1 MMASEM
7 PPLAVVTGAAA
18 GIGRAAVDLLVRD
31 GWTVVALDSN
41 GDQLREVRAEHGPT
55 KDVRPVT
62 ADLRVPADAIA
73 AIEKV
78 VESGRRIGT
87 LLNIAGIAVKTAP
100 DDFDL
105 EAAED
110 ILRVNLLAPQAL
122 SFAFWDRFASDACI
136 VNAGS
141 KLVNSFREGLAT
153 YSASKAGL
161 AALSH
166 YMQRTAGDSG
176 LRVYCINFGLVETRM
191 AEDLELLA
199 PSAPRLTSE
208 QAAEEILACV
218 KAKRRGMEGLMYPFA
233 APASK

>member
-1 MMASEM
+1 MASAI

-62 ADLRVPADAIA
+62 ADLRDPADAIA

-78 VESGRRIGT
+78 VESGRRIGA
-87 LLNIAGIAVKTAP
+87 LLNIAGIFRETTP

-105 EAAED
+105 EVAED

-141 KLVNSFREGLAT
+141 VLAGYFREGSAT

-161 AALSH
+161 AALSF
-166 YMQRTAGDSG
+166 YMQQTAGDSG
-176 LRVYCINFGLVETRM
+176 LRVYCINFGLVETKM
-191 AEDLELLA
+191 TEDQIRQD

-218 KAKRRGMEGLMYPFA
+218 KARRRGMEGQMYPFSA
-233 APASK
+233 HRSE

>member
-1 MMASEM
+1 MMASAI

-31 GWTVVALDSN
+31 GWTVIALDSN

-62 ADLRVPADAIA
+62 ADLRDPADAIA

-78 VESGRRIGT
+78 VESGRRIGA
-87 LLNIAGIAVKTAP
+87 LLNIAGISGKTTP

-105 EAAED
+105 EVAED

-122 SFAFWDRFASDACI
+122 SFAFWDRFAPDACI

-141 KLVNSFREGLAT
+141 VLVSYFREGAAT

-161 AALSH
+161 AALSF
-166 YMQRTAGDSG
+166 YMQQTAGDSG

-191 AEDLELLA
+191 TEGLILQA
-199 PSAPRLTSE
+199 PSPPRLTPE

-218 KAKRRGMEGLMYPFA
+218 KARRRGMEGLMYPLSA
-233 APASK
+233 HRSE

>member
-1 MMASEM
+1 MMASAM

-41 GDQLREVRAEHGPT
+41 GDQLREVRAEHGPK
-55 KDVRPVT
+55 KDVRPVI
-62 ADLRVPADAIA
+62 ADLRDPADAIV

-78 VESGRRIGT
+78 VESGRRIGA
-87 LLNIAGIAVKTAP
+87 LLNIAGIGGKTTP

-105 EAAED
+105 EVAED

-141 KLVNSFREGLAT
+141 VLARNFREGAAT

-191 AEDLELLA
+191 TEDLILQD
-199 PSAPRLTSE
+199 PSVPRLTSE
-208 QAAEEILACV
+208 QAAEEIIACV
-218 KAKRRGMEGLMYPFA
+218 KTRRRGMEGLMYPFSA
-233 APASK
+233 HRLK

>member
-1 MMASEM
+1 MASAI

-62 ADLRVPADAIA
+62 ADLRDPADAIA

-78 VESGRRIGT
+78 VESGRRIGA
-87 LLNIAGIAVKTAP
+87 LLNIAGIFRETTP

-105 EAAED
+105 EVAED

-141 KLVNSFREGLAT
+141 VLARYFREGAAT

-161 AALSH
+161 AALSF
-166 YMQRTAGDSG
+166 YMQQTAGDSG
-176 LRVYCINFGLVETRM
+176 LRVYCINFGLVETKM
-191 AEDLELLA
+191 TEDQIRQD

-218 KAKRRGMEGLMYPFA
+218 KARRRGMEGQMYPFSA
-233 APASK
+233 HRSE

>member
-1 MMASEM
+1 MMASAI

-62 ADLRVPADAIA
+62 ADLRDPVDAIA

-78 VESGRRIGT
+78 VESGRRIGA
-87 LLNIAGIAVKTAP
+87 LLNIAGIFRETTP

-105 EAAED
+105 EVAED

-141 KLVNSFREGLAT
+141 VLVRYFREGAAT

-161 AALSH
+161 AALSF
-166 YMQRTAGDSG
+166 YMQQTAGDSG

-191 AEDLELLA
+191 TEDQIRQA

-218 KAKRRGMEGLMYPFA
+218 KAKRRGTEGLMYPFSA
-233 APASK
+233 HRSK